1 VVDVQ
6 SKDPSAIARE
16 LAGLPG
22 WQGDPIALRKTYVFS
37 DFAAAWRFVDQ
48 VAEAAQAL
56 DHHPEI
62 VWRYNQV
69 TVVTTTHRVGA
80 VTDLDLEL
88 ARRLEA
94 LSSARSDPTA
104 P

>member
-1 VVDVQ
+1 MQ
-6 SKDPSAIARE
+6 SKDSDAIGRE
-16 LAGLPG
+16 LAELPG
-22 WQGDPIALRKTYVFS
+22 WQGDPTALRKTYAFS
-37 DFAAAWRFVDQ
+37 DFASAWRFVDQ
-48 VAEAAQAL
+48 VAEVAEAL

-69 TVVTTTHRVGA
+69 TIVTTTHRTGA
-80 VTDLDLEL
+80 VTDLDFAL

>member
-1 VVDVQ
+1 MQ
-6 SKDPSAIARE
+6 AKDREAIARE
-16 LAGLPG
+16 LAELPG
-22 WQGDPIALRKTYVFS
+22 WEGDATALHKTYTFS
-37 DFAAAWRFVDQ
+37 DFASAWRFVDQ

-62 VWRYNQV
+62 LWRYNRV
-69 TVVTTTHRVGA
+69 TIVTTTHRTEA
-80 VTDLDLEL
+80 VTDLDLAL

-94 LSSARSDPTA
+94 LSSARSDPAA